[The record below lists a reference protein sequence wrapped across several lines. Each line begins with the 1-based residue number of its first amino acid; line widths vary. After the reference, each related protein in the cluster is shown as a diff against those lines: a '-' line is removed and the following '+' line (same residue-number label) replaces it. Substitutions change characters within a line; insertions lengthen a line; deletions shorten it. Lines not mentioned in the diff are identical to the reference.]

1 MAKVSSVRSMSPNS
15 IQGNS
20 TARGLVV
27 VSSLVTV
34 AINAYILNYLLNLE
48 KSECECSDNWQ
59 RDYIKYYS
67 VVAITVASILVLLM
81 ASGFKLPR
89 ALNNLLSVVSYLLR
103 FFTLINVFVLY
114 NYSTNL
120 VLKDCKCSENTAR
133 TFMKYYSMV
142 VIGLMVLAI
151 LVTILAEVMFRASA

>member
-1 MAKVSSVRSMSPNS
+1 MAKLSSVRSMSPNS

-89 ALNNLLSVVSYLLR
+89 VLNNLLIFNINLLY
-103 FFTLINVFVLY
+103 ICN
-114 NYSTNL
+114 S
-120 VLKDCKCSENTAR
+120 
-133 TFMKYYSMV
+133 
-142 VIGLMVLAI
+142 
-151 LVTILAEVMFRASA
+151 

>member
-1 MAKVSSVRSMSPNS
+1 MAQVSSVRSMSPNS
-15 IQGNS
+15 IQRSGM
-20 TARGLVV
+20 ARGVVV
-27 VSSLVTV
+27 VSSLITV

-67 VVAITVASILVLLM
+67 VVAITVASILILLM
-81 ASGFKLPR
+81 ASGLRLPR
-89 ALNNLLSVVSYLLR
+89 VLNNLLSVVSYLLR

-114 NYSTNL
+114 NYSRNL

-133 TFMKYYSMV
+133 TFMKYYSMI

-151 LVTILAEVMFRASA
+151 LISILAEVMLRATA